1 MSSFSIKNIN
11 RCDFFLLGWVLY
23 YLQGIVYTT
32 GGAIS
37 SALLGINLI
46 VSVNCALKVMR
57 WRNKPIYF
65 RGLNML
71 MLLFTVYGFILVL
84 MGPSTL
90 YYPIS
95 GISMPAYNYIK
106 SIYLSLLPIYP
117 FYYYTKK
124 GYLTAEHLRIWGG
137 DIPSVCN
144 TVIFPYAA

>member
-11 RCDFFLLGWVLY
+11 RCDFFLLAWVLY

-46 VSVNCALKVMR
+46 VSVNCTLKVMR

-117 FYYYTKK
+117 FYYYTT
-124 GYLTAEHLRIWGG
+124 LLR
-137 DIPSVCN
+137 
-144 TVIFPYAA
+144 

>member
-1 MSSFSIKNIN
+1 
-11 RCDFFLLGWVLY
+11 
-23 YLQGIVYTT
+23 
-32 GGAIS
+32 
-37 SALLGINLI
+37 
-46 VSVNCALKVMR
+46 
-57 WRNKPIYF
+57 
-65 RGLNML
+65 ML

-124 GYLTAEHLRIWGG
+124 GYLTAEHLRIWGRL
-137 DIPSVCN
+137 S
-144 TVIFPYAA
+144 